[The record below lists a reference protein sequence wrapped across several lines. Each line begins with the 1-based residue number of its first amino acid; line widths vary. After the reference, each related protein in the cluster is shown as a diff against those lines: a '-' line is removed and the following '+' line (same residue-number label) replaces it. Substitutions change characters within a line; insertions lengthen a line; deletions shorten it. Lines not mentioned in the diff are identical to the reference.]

1 MPTKAEMAS
10 PCRHA
15 GAAPDFIIDKAAD
28 IISALASDPSYLE
41 KHGISA
47 EEYIQ
52 ALPAAIERLRGR
64 KAAQNSSRRQ
74 FLLDIF
80 EQMLVTGLISKV
92 AAPNYAEDT
101 VYRLTVPNLGDIAI
115 IQKGCPDGAHS
126 SIQWSVP
133 DWATE
138 TYLWWLCPST
148 KHEPGIHVAKGVN
161 RLKQKFGDSVT
172 EDATVKFIDGVIF
185 HNEMCGTSTRP
196 CPKMHKAIKIKA
208 AMTPP
213 PCIYVFPEV
222 QASLEQWNWAG
233 SRQLKFPKV
242 LLSLFGVAETE
253 SAFFTGHVGFQKKNQ
268 SFKINITSAYGPGK
282 STTSRS

>member
-1 MPTKAEMAS
+1 MSIKSEMAS
-10 PCRHA
+10 PCRHV
-15 GAAPDFIIDKAAD
+15 GAAPDLIINRTVD
-28 IISALASDPSYLE
+28 IISTLASDPSYLE

-64 KAAQNSSRRQ
+64 NAAQNSNRRQ

-80 EQMLVTGLISKV
+80 EQMLLKGLITKITV
-92 AAPNYAEDT
+92 PEYAKDT
-101 VYRLTVPNLGDIAI
+101 VYRLAIPNLGDIAI

-133 DWATE
+133 DWAVE

-148 KHEPGIHVAKGVN
+148 KHEPGIHVAKGIN
-161 RLKQKFGDSVT
+161 RLKQKFMDSVNQDST
-172 EDATVKFIDGVIF
+172 IRFIDGVIF

-196 CPKMHKAIKIKA
+196 CPKKQRAIKIKEVA
-208 AMTPP
+208 TPP
-213 PCIYVFPEV
+213 PCIYVFPNT
-222 QASLEQWNWAG
+222 QANLEEWNWSG
-233 SRQLKFPKV
+233 SRQRRFPQI
-242 LLSLFGVAETE
+242 LLSLFGILEAE
-253 SAFFTGHVGFQKKNQ
+253 SSFFTGHVGFQKRN
-268 SFKINITSAYGPGK
+268 SSLKINITSPYGPGK